1 MKKGTS
7 FILFFAAILG
17 ITFSSCKLKIEDESL
32 YDKPAVSITKDQVT
46 VVISRVSVDTKY
58 INIYR
63 RDKQNDEVYNIGI
76 LFHPE
81 ALLEDN
87 KNYIYVDSLVK
98 ENHSYDYRVRY
109 RINDEYF
116 YSEWSNKIEVTSENN
131 AYEESVNLTYQANG
145 ATLIYEKTD
154 FTLKIDGNMTA
165 PDFPE
170 FSTENYKPMLIFKS
184 DKLTQAFEIASI
196 ADDTIIELR
205 GLLPSEFLDTNI
217 SILGI
222 VAQKIIY
229 DDDTFEDD
237 ADGDGIEDNKKAKK
251 TIVWSEPTELDLIGV
266 GSSKTIYIPSQS
278 GTAGLDYS
286 RTAK

>member
-81 ALLEDN
+81 ALVNDN
-87 KNYIYVDSLVK
+87 KNYIYVDTLVK

>member
-7 FILFFAAILG
+7 FILLFAAILG

-32 YDKPAVSITKDQVT
+32 YDKPAVHVTENQVT
-46 VVISRVSVDTKY
+46 VVISKVSVDTKY

-98 ENHSYDYRVRY
+98 EGHSYDYRVRY

-170 FSTENYKPMLIFKS
+170 FSTENFKPMLIFKS

-251 TIVWSEPTELDLIGV
+251 TIVWSEPTELDLIGA

>member
-7 FILFFAAILG
+7 FILLFAAILG

-32 YDKPAVSITKDQVT
+32 YDKPAVHVTENQVT
-46 VVISRVSVDTKY
+46 VVISKVNVDTNY

-63 RDKQNDEVYNIGI
+63 RDKQNDVVYNIGI

-81 ALLEDN
+81 ALVNDN
-87 KNYIYVDSLVK
+87 KNYIYVDTLVK

-116 YSEWSNKIEVTSENN
+116 YSEWSDIIEIKTGYK
-131 AYEESVNLTYQANG
+131 AYDEDKNLTYQKEAN
-145 ATLIYEKTD
+145 TQFLYEKQD
-154 FTLKIDGNMTA
+154 KTLEIQGTIHD
-165 PDFPE
+165 PDFDE
-170 FSTENYKPMLIFKS
+170 FTTENYKPMLIIQSNTK
-184 DKLTQAFEIASI
+184 TQAFELPASFIAGTSQL
-196 ADDTIIELR
+196 ELR
-205 GLLPSEFLDTNI
+205 GVLPNDFLDTDI
-217 SILGI
+217 SIKGI
-222 VAQKIIY
+222 VAQKTIFA
-229 DDDTFEDD
+229 DDDTTKPDEDR
-237 ADGDGIEDNKKAKK
+237 AKK
-251 TIVWSEPTELDLIGV
+251 IIIWTEPLELDIVGA

>member
-7 FILFFAAILG
+7 FILLFAAILG

-46 VVISRVSVDTKY
+46 FVISRVSVDTKY

-98 ENHSYDYRVRY
+98 EGHSYDYRVRY

-170 FSTENYKPMLIFKS
+170 FSTENFKPMLIFKS

-237 ADGDGIEDNKKAKK
+237 ADGDGIEDNKKA
-251 TIVWSEPTELDLIGV
+251 II
-266 GSSKTIYIPSQS
+266 
-278 GTAGLDYS
+278 
-286 RTAK
+286 

>member
-7 FILFFAAILG
+7 FILLFAAILG
-17 ITFSSCKLKIEDESL
+17 ITFSSCKLKVEDESL

-116 YSEWSNKIEVTSENN
+116 YSEWSNIIEVTSENN

-251 TIVWSEPTELDLIGV
+251 TIVWSEPTELELIGA

>member
-7 FILFFAAILG
+7 FIVLFAAILG
-17 ITFSSCKLKIEDESL
+17 ITFSSCKLKVEDENL

-251 TIVWSEPTELDLIGV
+251 TIVWSEPTELDLIGA

-286 RTAK
+286 RTAQ

>member
-7 FILFFAAILG
+7 FILLFAAILG
-17 ITFSSCKLKIEDESL
+17 ITFSSCKLKVEDENL

-98 ENHSYDYRVRY
+98 EDHSYDYRVRY

-116 YSEWSNKIEVTSENN
+116 YSEWSNTIEVTSENN

-251 TIVWSEPTELDLIGV
+251 TIVWSEPTELDLIGA

>member
-251 TIVWSEPTELDLIGV
+251 TIVWSEPTELELIGA

>member
-98 ENHSYDYRVRY
+98 EDHSYDYRVRY

-251 TIVWSEPTELDLIGV
+251 TIVWSEPTELDLIGA

-286 RTAK
+286 RTTK

>member
-32 YDKPAVSITKDQVT
+32 YDKPAVHVTENQVT
-46 VVISRVSVDTKY
+46 VVISKVNVDTKY

-116 YSEWSNKIEVTSENN
+116 YSEWSNKIEIKTGYK
-131 AYEESVNLTYQANG
+131 AYDEDKNLTYYTGAGFKVVDEKKNTTEWNG
-145 ATLIYEKTD
+145 K
-154 FTLKIDGNMTA
+154 
-165 PDFPE
+165 
-170 FSTENYKPMLIFKS
+170 
-184 DKLTQAFEIASI
+184 
-196 ADDTIIELR
+196 
-205 GLLPSEFLDTNI
+205 GLLASMK
-217 SILGI
+217 G
-222 VAQKIIY
+222 
-229 DDDTFEDD
+229 EDVKLSFSW
-237 ADGDGIEDNKKAKK
+237 KK
-251 TIVWSEPTELDLIGV
+251 
-266 GSSKTIYIPSQS
+266 
-278 GTAGLDYS
+278 
-286 RTAK
+286 

>member
-7 FILFFAAILG
+7 FILLFAAILG
-17 ITFSSCKLKIEDESL
+17 ITFSSCKLKVEDENL

-251 TIVWSEPTELDLIGV
+251 TIVWSEPTELDLIGA

>member
-98 ENHSYDYRVRY
+98 EGHSYDYRVRY

-251 TIVWSEPTELDLIGV
+251 TIVWSEPTELDLIGA

-278 GTAGLDYS
+278 GNAGLDYS

>member
-170 FSTENYKPMLIFKS
+170 FSTENYKPMLIFRS

-251 TIVWSEPTELDLIGV
+251 TIVWSEPTELDLIGA

-278 GTAGLDYS
+278 GTAGLDY
-286 RTAK
+286 

>member
-251 TIVWSEPTELDLIGV
+251 TIVWSEPTELDLIGA

-278 GTAGLDYS
+278 GTAGLD
-286 RTAK
+286 